1 MYTKVA
7 GNTQLHST
15 EMLPVERPIL
25 QTQQVSPQTHHFP
38 TNSDKEDKVLFF
50 EVMAIVVGKIAV
62 DASVSE
68 NAVYYIIY
76 IYTLKK

>member
-1 MYTKVA
+1 MYTKVVR
-7 GNTQLHST
+7 NTQLHST

-25 QTQQVSPQTHHFP
+25 QTQQVSPQTHHFL
-38 TNSDKEDKVLFF
+38 LFF

-68 NAVYYIIY
+68 NGVYY